1 MGWLGQNESMALT
14 VYNYTDYLLE
24 HQRADGFLGPA
35 ENPDPWPRMM
45 IAYAFQ
51 QYSELNASDP
61 RPVPALHRYFR
72 FLWAQYNNATFRP
85 EQWGWN
91 YVRIVDM
98 QTTVMWLYDN
108 HATAEQQQF
117 LLDLNEIL
125 YNKSADIKAYY
136 RSAAFPHEDVASRG
150 TMLTHGVN
158 SAMAFKSAAVWY
170 RQSADP
176 DDIASTY
183 ERHAQMDQYHGQA
196 SGIFSCVSR
205 TTTASTVTVPA
216 RSPHIALNST
226 PSTVRLPRSMC
237 LPVPFPLSSS
247 PGRAFGGQEPVARHR
262 DVHCG
267 GGDVL
272 VQHHVQRA
280 WRPDLRRAHG
290 APRVQRTAGDDDQGH
305 GQRN

>member
-136 RSAAFPHEDVASRG
+136 RSAAFPHEDVANRG

-205 TTTASTVTVPA
+205 TTTASTLTVPA
-216 RSPHIALNST
+216 RSPPHRAQLDSVYRAAPPLDVPPCAFPSLLISRTSIWRARTRRAAQRCALWWRRCSRT
-226 PSTVRLPRSMC
+226 APCSAC
-237 LPVPFPLSSS
+237 LETRSS
-247 PGRAFGGQEPVARHR
+247 PSARSASR
-262 DVHCG
+262 TTHC
-267 GGDVL
+267 
-272 VQHHVQRA
+272 
-280 WRPDLRRAHG
+280 RR
-290 APRVQRTAGDDDQGH
+290 R
-305 GQRN
+305 